1 MDSGLELTKE
11 CVKSLYCISVSL
23 PICIQSTSCKML
35 GCMNQ
40 ALIKIAKRNYLR
52 YADNT
57 TPMAGSGEELKC
69 LDEGERRMKR
79 LA

>member
-1 MDSGLELTKE
+1 
-11 CVKSLYCISVSL
+11 
-23 PICIQSTSCKML
+23 
-35 GCMNQ
+35 MNQ